1 VRIAPARRLRGR
13 VRVPGDKSISHR
25 AAIIAALARG
35 RTEIG
40 NFSTSADCAATLAA
54 LRALGVPVERD
65 GALVRVEGL
74 GTREGPPDFRAPQ
87 RPLDC
92 GNSGTTMRLLAGV
105 LAAQAFASVLS
116 GDDSLSRRPMRRV
129 IEPLELMGA
138 RLTALDG
145 HAPLRVEG
153 RRPLKAVE
161 YETPVASA
169 QVKSC
174 ILLAGLGADGRTS
187 VVERGAL
194 TRDHTERMLNW
205 FGAEVETTADADDNG
220 STAARSDADAGGQ
233 GVKVESS
240 EDMNVESGECM
251 KVESGGDVSAESGRG
266 VVREMGAGRPQSF
279 GVNVENGVGVH
290 TSSVRG
296 PARLEARDLDVP
308 GDISSAAFLLAAAAL
323 LPGSDVTIEGVGLNP
338 TRAEIVSTLRGLGAD
353 VRVADSREVCRE
365 PVGDLRARG
374 AGTLAPLNEVEG
386 ITRAADEDVKRA
398 RVGGSVLRGADIVR
412 LIDELPVLAVVGSQ
426 TEGGLEIRGA
436 RELRVKESDRI
447 SATVENLR
455 AMGAQVEEFD
465 DGLRVCGP
473 AHLRGARLRSFG
485 DHRIAM
491 AFAVAAL
498 TAEGETFI
506 EGAEEC
512 VAVSF
517 PEFFPL
523 LESLA
528 ER

>member
-1 VRIAPARRLRGR
+1 M
-13 VRVPGDKSISHR
+13 
-25 AAIIAALARG
+25 
-35 RTEIG
+35 
-40 NFSTSADCAATLAA
+40 
-54 LRALGVPVERD
+54 LG
-65 GALVRVEGL
+65 
-74 GTREGPPDFRAPQ
+74 
-87 RPLDC
+87 
-92 GNSGTTMRLLAGV
+92 
-105 LAAQAFASVLS
+105 
-116 GDDSLSRRPMRRV
+116 
-129 IEPLELMGA
+129 
-138 RLTALDG
+138 
-145 HAPLRVEG
+145 
-153 RRPLKAVE
+153 
-161 YETPVASA
+161 
-169 QVKSC
+169 
-174 ILLAGLGADGRTS
+174 
-187 VVERGAL
+187 
-194 TRDHTERMLNW
+194 W
-205 FGAEVETTADADDNG
+205 FGAEVETTADADGDG
-220 STAARSDADAGGQ
+220 GTAARSDDNAGGEDFDDAGG
-233 GVKVESS
+233 
-240 EDMNVESGECM
+240 
-251 KVESGGDVSAESGRG
+251 GGFSAERVGR
-266 VVREMGAGRPQSF
+266 VVREMSGDRPRSF
-279 GVNVENGVGVH
+279 GVNVENGVH

-338 TRAEIVSTLRGLGAD
+338 TRAEIVSTLRSLGAD

-374 AGTLAPLNEVEG
+374 AGGLAPSNEAEG
-386 ITRAADEDVKRA
+386 RM
-398 RVGGSVLRGADIVR
+398 RVGGSVLRGADVAR

-426 TEGGLEIRGA
+426 TEGGLEIRDA

-455 AMGAQVEEFD
+455 AMGAEVEEFD
-465 DGLRVCGP
+465 DGLRVRGP
-473 AHLRGARLRSFG
+473 ARLGGARLRSFG

>member
-1 VRIAPARRLRGR
+1 MAPARRLRGR

-35 RTEIG
+35 RTEIR
-40 NFSTSADCAATLAA
+40 NFSTSADCASTLAL
-54 LRALGVPVERD
+54 LRALGVRVERD
-65 GALVRVEGL
+65 GAVVRVEGA
-74 GTREGPPDFRAPQ
+74 GMREGPPDFSAPSS
-87 RPLDC
+87 PLDC
-92 GNSGTTMRLLAGV
+92 GNSGTTMRLFVGV
-105 LAAQAFASVLS
+105 LAAQAFACVLT
-116 GDDSLSRRPMRRV
+116 GDESLSRRPMRRV

-161 YETPVASA
+161 YESPVASA

-174 ILLAGLGADGRTS
+174 VLLAGLGADGRTS

-194 TRDHTERMLNW
+194 TRDHTERMLGW
-205 FGAEVETTADADDNG
+205 FGAEVETTTDANG
-220 STAARSDADAGGQ
+220 DGGIAANGEG
-233 GVKVESS
+233 
-240 EDMNVESGECM
+240 MNVESG
-251 KVESGGDVSAESGRG
+251 D
-266 VVREMGAGRPQSF
+266 
-279 GVNVENGVGVH
+279 GVGIH

-296 PARLEARDLDVP
+296 PARLEARDLEVP

-338 TRAEIVSTLRGLGAD
+338 TRAEIVSTLQSLGAD

-374 AGTLAPLNEVEG
+374 AGGLAPSNEAEG
-386 ITRAADEDVKRA
+386 RM
-398 RVGGSVLRGADIVR
+398 RVGGSVLRGADVSR

-426 TEGGLEIRGA
+426 TEGGLEIRDA

-455 AMGAQVEEFD
+455 AMGAEVEEFD
-465 DGLRVCGP
+465 DGLRVRGP
-473 AHLRGARLRSFG
+473 ARLCGARLRSFG

-491 AFAVAAL
+491 AFAVAGL

-512 VAVSF
+512 VAISF

>member
-1 VRIAPARRLRGR
+1 M
-13 VRVPGDKSISHR
+13 RVPGDKSVSHR

-35 RTEIG
+35 RARIE
-40 NFSTSADCAATLAA
+40 NFSTSADCASTLDA
-54 LRALGVPVERD
+54 LRALGVSVERD
-65 GALVRVEGL
+65 GAVVKIEGA
-74 GTREGPPDFRAPQ
+74 GTHEGPPGFRAPSG
-87 RPLDC
+87 PLDC

-105 LAAQAFASVLS
+105 LAAQDFASVLT

-138 RLTALDG
+138 RLASVDG

-153 RRPLKAVE
+153 RRPLKAVV

-174 ILLAGLGADGRTS
+174 VLLAGLGAAGRTC

-194 TRDHTERMLNW
+194 TRDHTERMLGW
-205 FGAEVETTADADDNG
+205 FGAQVETSGASG
-220 STAARSDADAGGQ
+220 GGETAANGQ
-233 GVKVESS
+233 GVNAARAAGV
-240 EDMNVESGECM
+240 NAASGDGVDCGR
-251 KVESGGDVSAESGRG
+251 GGDA
-266 VVREMGAGRPQSF
+266 A
-279 GVNVENGVGVH
+279 VH
-290 TSSVRG
+290 TASVSG
-296 PARLEARDLDVP
+296 PARLEARDLSVP

-323 LPGSDVTIEGVGLNP
+323 LPGSDVAVEGVGLNP
-338 TRAEIVSTLRGLGAD
+338 TRAEIVSTLGNLGAD
-353 VRVADSREVCRE
+353 VRVADAREECRE

-374 AGTLAPLNEVEG
+374 AGTLAP
-386 ITRAADEDVKRA
+386 RSA
-398 RVGGSVLRGADIVR
+398 GSNLLRGADVAR
-412 LIDELPVLAVVGSQ
+412 LIDELPVVAVVGSQ
-426 TEGGLEIRGA
+426 VEGGLEIRDA

-455 AMGAQVEEFD
+455 AMGARVEEFD
-465 DGLRVCGP
+465 DGLHVHGP
-473 AHLRGARLRSFG
+473 ARLRGARLRSFG

-498 TAEGETFI
+498 TATGESFI

>member
-1 VRIAPARRLRGR
+1 MRIAPARRLRGR

-35 RTEIG
+35 HTEIR
-40 NFSTSADCAATLAA
+40 NFSTSADCASTLA
-54 LRALGVPVERD
+54 LWRALGIRVERD
-65 GALVRVEGL
+65 GAVVRVEGR
-74 GTREGPPDFRAPQ
+74 GTREGPPEFHAPSS
-87 RPLDC
+87 PLDC

-105 LAAQAFASVLS
+105 LAAQAFASVLT
-116 GDDSLSRRPMRRV
+116 GDESLSRRPMRRV

-161 YETPVASA
+161 YESPVASA

-174 ILLAGLGADGRTS
+174 VLLAGLGADGYTS

-194 TRDHTERMLNW
+194 TRDHTERMLGW
-205 FGAEVETTADADDNG
+205 FGAEVETTAANG
-220 STAARSDADAGGQ
+220 EG
-233 GVKVESS
+233 
-240 EDMNVESGECM
+240 MNVESG
-251 KVESGGDVSAESGRG
+251 D
-266 VVREMGAGRPQSF
+266 
-279 GVNVENGVGVH
+279 GVGVH

-296 PARLEARDLDVP
+296 PARLEARDLEVP

-374 AGTLAPLNEVEG
+374 AGGLAPSNEAG
-386 ITRAADEDVKRA
+386 GRM
-398 RVGGSVLRGADIVR
+398 RVGGSVLRGADVAR

-426 TEGGLEIRGA
+426 TEGGLEIRDA

-455 AMGAQVEEFD
+455 AMGAEVEEFD
-465 DGLRVCGP
+465 DGLRVRGP
-473 AHLRGARLRSFG
+473 AVLRGARLRSFG

-498 TAEGETFI
+498 AAEGETFI